1 MFRKLVLCLSVGSC
15 LLSLAAQAQT
25 GLYPYGSFDN
35 VGFDTIDRG
44 SLNVHFAIPVVTKAG
59 RGVGFSYQLVY
70 DGLVWSPADASGVAT
85 WTPSPGFG
93 LHGELNDGLVG
104 YISYFQRTVKCYP
117 PGGGSFTWDFI
128 DQNYVYHDP
137 FGVSHAFAYTY
148 NDCTGTTTG
157 TGAATDGSG
166 FSFDG
171 NVVTSPDGKTIN
183 APFNSQTSSG
193 SITDPNGNYITNH
206 G

>member
-1 MFRKLVLCLSVGSC
+1 VLSVT
-15 LLSLAAQAQT
+15 AHAQT

-59 RGVGFSYQLVY
+59 RGIGFSYQLVY
-70 DGLVWSPADASGVAT
+70 DGLVWSPVNASGVAT

-93 LHGELNDGLVG
+93 LRGELNEGLVG
-104 YISYFQRTVKCYP
+104 YISYFSQQIKCFP
-117 PGGGSFTWDFI
+117 PDGGSWYWDYT
-128 DQNYVYHDP
+128 DRNYVYNDQ
-137 FGVSHAFAYTY
+137 FGVSHPFAYSY

-157 TGAATDGSG
+157 SGVGTDGSG

-206 G
+206 GDGTFTDTLGGHT